1 MYGLQEQPKEVDIEK
16 PVEVEKDAAKSRAD
30 RVTGSVHF
38 GDTDFT
44 TEPIGDASWG
54 EVCTACCSHSAEE
67 WGYIALGFTG
77 VVFFLYFFL
86 FGLELLGTSAKI
98 LGGCDAGA
106 ILGDDTNPVGALM
119 IGILGTVL
127 LQSSSTTTSIIVS
140 LTGSGLG
147 VKTAIYMV
155 FGANI
160 GTTVTNTIVAMGQM
174 GDADQLERAF
184 AGATVH
190 DMFNFCSVAILL
202 PVEVITHY
210 LFYLTEWMV
219 DGATVTD
226 EDKWEGPIKK
236 IVSPLAAKVIVAN
249 KNVIKDIARA
259 GLDEDKEDISCD
271 DYYPTFCEDDI
282 KDYIHCNKKGQV
294 GLIGCDKKTGDCPAF
309 FEIGAT
315 QDEDE
320 TAGGVCLFLA
330 LVILI
335 ACLIGMVFL
344 LQKMLMGMST
354 RIIYKA
360 TDLHPLLSMI
370 VGFGVTMIVQSSS
383 ITTSVLTPLVGVGVI
398 RLDTMFPITLGANIG
413 TTVTGILAAMVSD
426 NITSLQ
432 VALAHLFFN
441 ITGILIWYPIPFM
454 RNIPLNCARQL
465 GKATRS
471 YKLFPLIYILVL
483 YFGVPAILIGISTL
497 FEEDTKAYTALGTML
512 VLFTALSMAYFV
524 HWWKYKEGK
533 EKTLT
538 CLATRQEKQ
547 DTIDALPEDMAYL
560 KSELAR
566 LKSHTG
572 LTDDEKDDDIE
583 VAAEDKEEA

>member
-1 MYGLQEQPKEVDIEK
+1 MSQPEEVAVEK
-16 PVEVEKDAAKSRAD
+16 PIVEKDTTKSRED

-44 TEPIGDASWG
+44 TEPIGDATWG
-54 EVCTACCSHSAEE
+54 EVCTACCSHSGEE
-67 WGYIALGFTG
+67 WAWIFVGFTG

-86 FGLELLGTSAKI
+86 FGLELLGSAAKV
-98 LGGCDAGA
+98 LGGCDAGE
-106 ILGDDTNPVGALM
+106 ILGDDTNPIGALM

-147 VKTAIYMV
+147 VKTGIYMV
-155 FGANI
+155 MGANI

-190 DMFNFCSVAILL
+190 DMFNFCTVAILL
-202 PVEVITHY
+202 PVEVITGY
-210 LFYLTEWMV
+210 LYHLTDAMV
-219 DGATVTD
+219 DGAEVTD
-226 EDKWEGPIKK
+226 DEKWEGPIKK
-236 IVSPLAAKVIVAN
+236 IVSPLAAKLIIAN
-249 KNVIKDIARA
+249 KSVIKNIAKA
-259 GLDEDKEDISCD
+259 GLDEDKEDITCD
-271 DYYPTFCEDDI
+271 KYYPVACDDDI
-282 KDYIHCNKKGQV
+282 KDYKHCNKGENEKV

-315 QDEDE
+315 QEEDE
-320 TAGGVCLFLA
+320 TSGGVCLFLS
-330 LVILI
+330 LVILVT
-335 ACLIGMVFL
+335 CLIGMVYL

-360 TDLHPLLSMI
+360 TDLHPLLSMV
-370 VGFGVTMIVQSSS
+370 VGVGVTMIVQSSS
-383 ITTSVLTPLVGVGVI
+383 ITTSVLTPLVGLGVI
-398 RLDTMFPITLGANIG
+398 RLDTMFPMTLGANIG

-432 VALAHLFFN
+432 VALAHLMFN
-441 ITGILIWYPIPFM
+441 ITGIVIWYPVPFM
-454 RNIPLNCARQL
+454 RNIPLNAARKL

-471 YKLFPLIYILVL
+471 YRLFPLIYILVL

-512 VLFTALSMAYFV
+512 VIFVFLAMVYFV
-524 HWWKYKEGK
+524 YWWKYQEG
-533 EKTLT
+533 ESKTT
-538 CLATRQEKQ
+538 ACLATRQKKLITME
-547 DTIDALPEDMAYL
+547 TLPEDMDYL

-572 LTDDEKDDDIE
+572 LADEVKDDE
-583 VAAEDKEEA
+583 VAEEDVEEEA